1 MACRSNAA
9 AELRHLEGLLMRWP
23 RSIRLQLQV
32 QELRARIAREKEAKA
47 RALRGQIR
55 RQLMGADPDTLA
67 RLVRELGCAS

>member
-1 MACRSNAA
+1 
-9 AELRHLEGLLMRWP
+9 MRWP